1 MGSGDA
7 GAGTSCLLRG
17 ARAPRLW
24 PCPGLGDLAD
34 PGALLGLISFLAL
47 WDETYPGA
55 RNASAGPPQ
64 SNEKTTLSWRRVCA
78 ARNPGASTPQTAT
91 RDLRSP
97 CLNLGSVRAWGRQLG
112 SVRRGTGRGL
122 KERRGSFD
130 TPFSSSPLICVQLS
144 VTRELLACPWGPGV
158 TCALRKRE
166 EPQAR
171 TFLGS
176 LPRFSALFAHIS
188 ALGILS
194 DPPKAPRI
202 WYELEKGTGA

>member
-7 GAGTSCLLRG
+7 GAGASCLRRG

-24 PCPGLGDLAD
+24 LCPGLGDLAD

-47 WDETYPGA
+47 WDETCPGA
-55 RNASAGPPQ
+55 RNASSGPPQ
-64 SNEKTTLSWRRVCA
+64 SNEDTTLSCGRVWA
-78 ARNPGASTPQTAT
+78 ARNPGASTPQNAT

-97 CLNLGSVRAWGRQLG
+97 CLNLGSVRAWDRQLG
-112 SVRRGTGRGL
+112 SVRHGTGRRL

-158 TCALRKRE
+158 TCALGKRE

-171 TFLGS
+171 DVLGQ
-176 LPRFSALFAHIS
+176 
-188 ALGILS
+188 
-194 DPPKAPRI
+194 PP
-202 WYELEKGTGA
+202 